1 MEPPG
6 WPAAPGVEAASLG
19 GRVTDWTEL
28 ENENDPDWERSPP
41 DLPGADDRVSDWP
54 DERGAKSTDRGRALA
69 MVLSRVARGGR
80 APRANRPRTLP
91 RACGAPLR
99 FCSGRPHDANGQGGG
114 TGRGSS

>member
-1 MEPPG
+1 MCANNRATVLLPAPDGPSIATTSLEPPG

-54 DERGAKSTDRGRALA
+54 DERGAKSTDRGRPLA
-69 MVLSRVARGGR
+69 MVLQQPRWETNLHAARVATW
-80 APRANRPRTLP
+80 PRAAST
-91 RACGAPLR
+91 
-99 FCSGRPHDANGQGGG
+99 S
-114 TGRGSS
+114 